1 MTLRMDHPS
10 TRRGAGGEGENPI
23 VRTERLTKY
32 YGEQVGIDDV
42 SIEVEP
48 GEVFGFLGPNGAGKT
63 TAIRLLLD
71 LIRPTSGRAEVLG
84 LDAQRHSLEV
94 RRRTGYLPGEL
105 TLYSNMT
112 GGELL
117 RHFAALR
124 PGVDWRLVNELAE
137 RLSSDLERPI
147 GTLSQGN
154 KRKVGLIQAFMHR
167 PELLILDEPTAGLDP
182 LIQHEFLRLIVE
194 ASQQGQTVFLSSH
207 NLTEVERVCHRVGM
221 IRGGRLIAVENIADL
236 KARALRRLE
245 IRFAEPVPAAEFESL
260 PGIQDASVDGEV
272 VRCTVTGPLDAV
284 IKAAARFEV
293 VDLISQEP
301 NLEEI
306 FMALYSGNEGR
317 VASPT

>member
-1 MTLRMDHPS
+1 MT
-10 TRRGAGGEGENPI
+10 PI
-23 VRTERLTKY
+23 VRTEHLTKY

-42 SIEVEP
+42 TLEVEP

-63 TAIRLLLD
+63 TAIRVLLD
-71 LIRPTSGRAEVLG
+71 LIRPTGGRAEVLG
-84 LDAQRHSLEV
+84 LDVQRHSVEV

-105 TLYSNMT
+105 TLYENMT
-112 GGELL
+112 GVELL
-117 RHFAALR
+117 RYFASLR
-124 PGVDWRLVNELAE
+124 GTVDWSLVDELAA
-137 RLSSDLERPI
+137 RLSCDLGRPI

-182 LIQHEFLRLIVE
+182 LIQHEFLRLISE
-194 ASQQGQTVFLSSH
+194 ASLNGQTVFLSSH
-207 NLTEVERVCHRVGM
+207 NLPEVERVCHRAGM

-245 IRFAEPVPAAEFESL
+245 IRFAEPVPTAEFDGL

-293 VDLISQEP
+293 VDLVSQEP

-306 FMALYSGNEGR
+306 FMALYSGDDER
-317 VASPT
+317 VASPS